1 MDAFL
6 YALTNPN
13 RVKWRP
19 IAPVAVLML
28 VGAAIMLLAW
38 ASGPF
43 AAGASPP
50 SAGPLTALA
59 NGNTTTPF
67 SGTVGVLTAFLAVGG
82 IIAIGFVA
90 GLIFEKVR
98 VPDLLILI
106 FLGVLLGPVA
116 TAFLGVAF
124 VPAEVLD
131 YVTPFFTALALM
143 IILFDGGLNLRV
155 AEIAKYLGL
164 AGLQTGLAFVST
176 VFLISFVTVVFLGY
190 PWTVGLLL
198 GAILGGTSS
207 AVVIGVVRPLRASDE
222 TKIIL
227 TLESVLTDVLCVV
240 TALALIQLLEG
251 GPGASVL
258 SVFTSLGRSFL
269 VAIGVGAA
277 FGLGW
282 FLLLSRLE
290 GKPFAYML
298 TIAILFVV
306 YAMGELAGGSGAMAA
321 FTFGLILGNH
331 EILEHRFRLRHRAVV
346 DQRIRQFHGEIAFV
360 IRAFFFVFLGV
371 VFSFQF
377 TGAWAVTTRL
387 PLVDA
392 LNGTF
397 WLFLVGILLVF
408 LAIIGVRRLVAK
420 LTARIHEKPPAEERL
435 LWSVMGRGLAA
446 AVLASLPFTV
456 PAFLAPVSSGDLYY
470 ASLMAPYQA
479 QFLDAAFFVILLTVI
494 GTTVGVVSSERALG
508 EIAGRPKPTFYDST
522 VLELFKDL
530 DLDDLEVSEEPPA
543 PAATR
548 AKPQPK
554 RRK

>member
-1 MDAFL
+1 M
-6 YALTNPN
+6 
-13 RVKWRP
+13 KWRTVAA
-19 IAPVAVLML
+19 IAPPLLLVTAAVLLAAACGPMAR
-28 VGAAIMLLAW
+28 GA
-38 ASGPF
+38 G
-43 AAGASPP
+43 PP
-50 SAGPLTALA
+50 SAAVLGTLA
-59 NGNTTTPF
+59 NGNATTPF

-106 FLGVLLGPVA
+106 FLGLLLGPVS
-116 TAFLGVAF
+116 TAFFGISF
-124 VPAEVLD
+124 VPQAVLE
-131 YVTPFFTALALM
+131 YATPFFTALALM
-143 IILFDGGLNLRV
+143 VILFDGGLNLRLT
-155 AEIAKYLGL
+155 EIAKYLGL
-164 AGLQTGLAFVST
+164 AGLQTGLAFVAT
-176 VFLISFVTVVFLGY
+176 VFLISFITVAFLGY

-222 TKIIL
+222 TKIVL

-240 TALALIQLLEG
+240 TALALIQLLQG

-282 FLLLSRLE
+282 FLLLGRLE
-290 GKPFAYML
+290 DKPFAYML

-306 YAMGELAGGSGAMAA
+306 YATGELAGGSGAMAA
-321 FTFGLILGNH
+321 FTFGLVLGNH
-331 EILEHRFRLRHRAVV
+331 QILERRLNLRHRAVV

-371 VFSFQF
+371 LFSFQF
-377 TGAWAVTTRL
+377 TGSWDVITQI
-387 PLVDA
+387 PLVDR

-397 WLFLVGILLVF
+397 WLFLLAILLVF
-408 LAIIGVRRLVAK
+408 LGIIGVRMLVAK
-420 LTARIHEKPPAEERL
+420 VTGRVHEKPPAEERL

-446 AVLASLPFTV
+446 AVLASLPFTI
-456 PAFLAPVSSGDLYY
+456 PSFLTPISAGDLYY
-470 ASLMAPYQA
+470 ASVMAPYQA

-494 GTTVGVVSSERALG
+494 ATTVGVVSSERALG
-508 EIAGRPKPTFYDST
+508 KVAGRPRPTYYDST

-530 DLDDLEVSEEPPA
+530 DLDDLEVSDEPPA
-543 PAATR
+543 PPAR
-548 AKPQPK
+548 SLKPAPRQ
-554 RRK
+554 RG